1 MSNDN
6 TSREPQTSF
15 LKEMQA
21 AFKATKGN
29 EQHNVFDPIRLDA
42 VDRHNY
48 TLSRRIE
55 SLEEEVALLISDRDD
70 NRTVKLFAA
79 KVQELE
85 EDIRRLT
92 GERDALHASYVKA
105 IDDLD
110 AERRK
115 KL

>member
-1 MSNDN
+1 MSSEDV
-6 TSREPQTSF
+6 SI
-15 LKEMQA
+15 LK
-21 AFKATKGN
+21 T
-29 EQHNVFDPIRLDA
+29 IRLDA

-55 SLEEEVALLISDRDD
+55 SLEEEVASLISDRDE
-70 NRTVKLFAA
+70 NRTVKLFEA
-79 KVQELE
+79 KVRELE

-92 GERDALHASYVKA
+92 GERDALHSSYVKA